1 MALPAFS
8 FPFRNGEQ
16 RKAQRAAATPLPFGL
31 RRTGMFCLRRMRTPG
46 GARRLCRGA
55 HGARGG
61 PPLSITAGRAHR
73 ARRPGVAGGGLS
85 ACMRAGTH
93 SREGRRGGAGRAL
106 LPAQKKG
113 GVQL

>member
-16 RKAQRAAATPLPFGL
+16 RKAQRAAATPPFGL

-55 HGARGG
+55 HGAPGG